1 MVKRTKHERV
11 NIEIISE
18 RIDPN
23 SLIFGKFK
31 HDE

>member
-1 MVKRTKHERV
+1 MDAPISKTFMVKRTKHERV

-23 SLIFGKFK
+23 S
-31 HDE
+31 